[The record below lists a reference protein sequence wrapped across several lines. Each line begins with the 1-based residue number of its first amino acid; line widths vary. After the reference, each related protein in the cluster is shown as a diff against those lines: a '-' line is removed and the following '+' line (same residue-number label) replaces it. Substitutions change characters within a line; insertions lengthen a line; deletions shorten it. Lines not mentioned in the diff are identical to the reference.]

1 MVDDDAHEAIEALE
15 ERIESLGETIG
26 RCRKIS
32 LVAKL
37 AVAAGAVWLLLV
49 LLTIVPFD
57 PATLITAM
65 AIAIGGVVLL
75 GSNATTWTQT
85 EAELHSVNAQRAD
98 LIEHMHLSVVGENT
112 PTLH

>member
-1 MVDDDAHEAIEALE
+1 MVDDDAHDAIEELE
-15 ERIESLGETIG
+15 ARIEALGETIE
-26 RCRKIS
+26 RCGKIS
-32 LVAKL
+32 LTAKF
-37 AVAAGAVWLLLV
+37 AVTASTTWIVLV

-57 PATLITAM
+57 PATFIAAM

-85 EAELHSVNAQRAD
+85 EAELQRAEAQRAS
-98 LIEHMHLSVVGENT
+98 LIERMHLSVIGENA

>member
-1 MVDDDAHEAIEALE
+1 MVDSDAYDAVEELE
-15 ERIESLGETIG
+15 KRIETLGETVD

-32 LVAKL
+32 LAAKL
-37 AVAAGAVWLLLV
+37 AIAAGVAWTALV
-49 LLTIVPFD
+49 LLTIIPFD
-57 PATLITAM
+57 AATFVAAI

-85 EAELHSVNAQRAD
+85 EAELQRAEAQRAS
-98 LIEHMHLSVVGENT
+98 LIERMHLSVIGENA

>member
-1 MVDDDAHEAIEALE
+1 MVDDDAHEAIEELE
-15 ERIESLGETIG
+15 ERIETLGETVE

-32 LVAKL
+32 FAAKL
-37 AVAAGAVWLLLV
+37 AVAAGVAWTLLA
-49 LLTIVPFD
+49 LLTIVSFD
-57 PATLITAM
+57 PATFITAM

-85 EAELHSVNAQRAD
+85 ETELQRAEAQRAG
-98 LIEHMHLSVVGENT
+98 LIERMHLSVVGENT